1 MNVVHFCASI
11 ERGKDGVARV
21 LEEINRFTTERHIS
35 SFYVTAVSAG
45 RTDVRSIEVPSVGI
59 PKYDGY
65 RLSYSTAANIT
76 RRLEEENFVPD
87 IVHLHS
93 PCTLGL
99 AGIAFARARG
109 IPVVATYHTHFPMY
123 LKYHGFSWLAPSA
136 RAYLRYFYNRC
147 DAVLVPSE
155 ALCRE
160 LRENGIRNTR
170 YIPHGVDISQFHRTF
185 ASPERRVELLGEK
198 ESAVTILLF
207 VGRLVWEKNLRLMVQ
222 ALRPLLNA
230 RSDIAL
236 VVAGTGPAEGEL
248 RSMLPKAHF
257 LGFRKGRELSE
268 IYASSDIFVFP
279 SDTET
284 FGNVTLEALASGL
297 PCVVAD
303 AGGSSDLIQN
313 GENGFKTHP
322 QSPDDFRN
330 AVLQLLDDQSLRHR
344 MADAAF
350 RSAQQSSWDA
360 VLERMLTVYEY
371 VLGQNQQRIREHKHN
386 KHYGRVA
393 ACGFCRFL
401 PART

>member
-21 LEEINRFTTERHIS
+21 LEEIKRFTTERHIS

-45 RTDVRSIEVPSVGI
+45 RTDVRSIKVPSVGI

-65 RLSYSTAANIT
+65 RLSYSSAEKIT
-76 RRLEEENFVPD
+76 RRLEKENFAPD

-123 LKYHGFSWLAPSA
+123 LKYHGFSLLVPTAQK
-136 RAYLRYFYNRC
+136 YLRYIYNRC
-147 DAVLVPSE
+147 DVVMVPSE
-155 ALCRE
+155 TLCTE
-160 LRENGIRNTR
+160 LRASGVRNVR
-170 YIPHGVDISQFHRTF
+170 FVPHGIDTSVFHPKF
-185 ASPERRVELLGEK
+185 ASFNRRVQLFGEQEK
-198 ESAVTILLF
+198 EKTLLLF
-207 VGRLVWEKNLRLMVQ
+207 VGRLVWEKNLRLLVQ
-222 ALRPLLNA
+222 AIRPLLET
-230 RSDIAL
+230 RSNLAL
-236 VVAGTGPAEGEL
+236 VIVGTGPAEGEL
-248 RSMLPKAHF
+248 RKMLPEAHF
-257 LGFRKGRELSE
+257 LGFRTGRELSE
-268 IYASSDIFVFP
+268 IYASSDIFVFS

-303 AGGSSDLIQN
+303 AGGSSDLIQD
-313 GENGFKTHP
+313 GKNGFKTHP
-322 QSPDDFRN
+322 QNPDDFRN
-330 AVLQLLDDQSLRHR
+330 AVLQLLDDLSLRHR
-344 MADAAF
+344 MAEEAF
-350 RSAQQSSWDA
+350 HSAQQSSWDA
-360 VLERMLTVYEY
+360 VLERMLSVYEY
-371 VLGQNQQRIREHKHN
+371 VLGQNQRNIREQDKH
-386 KHYGRVA
+386 RPRTE

>member
-76 RRLEEENFVPD
+76 HRLNEENFAPD

-109 IPVVATYHTHFPMY
+109 IPVVATYHTHFPLY

-147 DAVLVPSE
+147 DAVLVPSKG
-155 ALCRE
+155 LCRE
-160 LRENGIRNTR
+160 LHENGIRNIR
-170 YIPHGVDISQFHRTF
+170 YVPHGVDISQFHRRF
-185 ASPERRVELLGEK
+185 ASRERRVGLLGAK
-198 ESAVTILLF
+198 ENATTILLF
-207 VGRLVWEKNLRLMVQ
+207 VGRLVWEKNLRLMVD
-222 ALRPLLNA
+222 ALRPLLKS

-236 VVAGTGPAEGEL
+236 VIAGTGPAEEEL
-248 RSMLPKAHF
+248 RTMLPEAHF
-257 LGFRKGRELSE
+257 LGFRTGRELSE

-303 AGGSSDLIQN
+303 AGGSSDLVQN
-313 GENGFKTHP
+313 GKNGFKTHP
-322 QSPDDFRN
+322 QNLDDFRN
-330 AVLQLLDDQSLRHR
+330 AVLELLDDQSLRHR
-344 MADAAF
+344 MAEEAF
-350 RSAQQSSWDA
+350 LSAQQSSWDA
-360 VLERMLTVYEY
+360 VLERMRL
-371 VLGQNQQRIREHKHN
+371 Q
-386 KHYGRVA
+386 YGRVLRESLQISEYEA
-393 ACGFCRFL
+393 RLSSFRCCRYL
-401 PART
+401 PG